1 LAQLIVTAQEPSLE
15 HVNLKKYRKK
25 MPMGTNSQVPLAHRL
40 KCHHLL
46 DAVRV
51 EVLQLEPI
59 LEENSADE
67 PPSGDEEAALVEGH
81 ERDHEPLGARHG
93 LFTRNLPLHGGGE
106 RRKLA
111 HLDEMQ
117 QLLAGH
123 VGARPVQHRG
133 GGISGG
139 LEVQEVTA
147 LRMRRSAGSR
157 M

>member
-1 LAQLIVTAQEPSLE
+1 MNRPAGT
-15 HVNLKKYRKK
+15 KKPHSWKA
-25 MPMGTNSQVPLAHRL
+25 TN
-40 KCHHLL
+40 
-46 DAVRV
+46 
-51 EVLQLEPI
+51 ETT
-59 LEENSADE
+59 N
-67 PPSGDEEAALVEGH
+67 
-81 ERDHEPLGARHG
+81 PLGARHG
-93 LFTRNLPLHGGGE
+93 LVTGNLPLHGGGE

-123 VGARPVQHRG
+123 VGARQVQHRG